1 MFLRGGNHNETHDL
15 GCGGGR
21 IPVTRTSGVFALPT
35 AAQQEAKRSITELG
49 PNLFRFQNNCH
60 FFDFLVTDE
69 GVVAT
74 DPIKAKLSGA
84 VLRDCNM
91 GPLVIDSNRH
101 MVTQIAGAD
110 LCGAGLRGNDL
121 AQAGL
126 DSAKLSGARLKS
138 AQIEAA
144 SMKDTEMD
152 SPVSK

>member
-21 IPVTRTSGVFALPT
+21 IPVTRTSGVFALP
-35 AAQQEAKRSITELG
+35 AVAQQEAKRSITELG

-84 VLRDCNM
+84 VLRDRNM
-91 GPLVIDSNRH
+91 GPRSSIRTGTYLPRSLARTFV
-101 MVTQIAGAD
+101 
-110 LCGAGLRGNDL
+110 
-121 AQAGL
+121 AQAFEAMTSRRPGSTAQNCPVRVL
-126 DSAKLSGARLKS
+126 RVRKS
-138 AQIEAA
+138 R
-144 SMKDTEMD
+144 
-152 SPVSK
+152 PPR

>member
-15 GCGGGR
+15 GRGGGR

-84 VLRDCNM
+84 ILRDCNI
-91 GPLVIDSNRH
+91 GPQSSIR
-101 MVTQIAGAD
+101 TG
-110 LCGAGLRGNDL
+110 
-121 AQAGL
+121 
-126 DSAKLSGARLKS
+126 
-138 AQIEAA
+138 
-144 SMKDTEMD
+144 T
-152 SPVSK
+152 